1 MEIKISNIGSWN
13 KNGNGE
19 YTGIGELE
27 SKTDSCRPKYSRASA
42 GAAKHDGNTFIAV
55 AAR

>member
-13 KNGNGE
+13 KNGNWE
-19 YTGIGELE
+19 YTGMGEFE
-27 SKTDSCRPKYSRASA
+27 SKTDSCRSKYSRAN
-42 GAAKHDGNTFIAV
+42 AAKHDGNTFIAV